1 MESLF
6 PLCSQAVLGPFLLLP
21 PLSPVPPPLPLY
33 FVFSV
38 WEVSAEITVCLEVL
52 SSLGTSLKSWCQ
64 AFSLSITV
72 CCLPAETL
80 LVLHWKCLMCRLAYC
95 LFFQIPELTPSSQLY
110 LSLVQMLGESLRVVV
125 LPSLF

>member
-21 PLSPVPPPLPLY
+21 PLSPVPSPLPLY

-38 WEVSAEITVCLEVL
+38 WKVFAEITVCLEVL
-52 SSLGTSLKSWCQ
+52 SSLGTSLKSWCK
-64 AFSLSITV
+64 AFSLSVTV

-80 LVLHWKCLMCRLAYC
+80 LVLHWKGHLAYY
-95 LFFQIPELTPSSQLY
+95 LFFQIPELIPSSQLY
-110 LSLVQMLGESLRVVV
+110 LSLVQMLVESLRVVV